1 MSSADIIQTVKIY
14 DDDFMNSSINILTD
28 LAK

>member
-1 MSSADIIQTVKIY
+1 MSSADIMQTVKIY

-28 LAK
+28 FAK